1 MLRSTDDCLKCMFF
15 KKEILVIT
23 DHCAPFL
30 QTEMGERVAE
40 GQGQGGVYRIKSIQT
55 TRVNNGPL
63 PGSIPRTPASSTSS
77 PPPPQRCRFHPSIP
91 PLRHT
96 LPVAREKSGIAV
108 VRRRPN
114 GRRWRVVVIW
124 RRMRQERGIFLLYF
138 FLFLYPARRMV
149 PPSVNSTLCT
159 HTHTDART
167 QETPSSTL
175 PPPSGCTRHASAP
188 RGLRHDT
195 RA

>member
-40 GQGQGGVYRIKSIQT
+40 GEGQGGVYRIKSIQT

-96 LPVAREKSGIAV
+96 VMAWTPS
-108 VRRRPN
+108 
-114 GRRWRVVVIW
+114 RWRLGGMSERKREGAGVASRSLLRERKVGSLLCVGG
-124 RRMRQERGIFLLYF
+124 RMDEGGE
-138 FLFLYPARRMV
+138 
-149 PPSVNSTLCT
+149 S
-159 HTHTDART
+159 
-167 QETPSSTL
+167 
-175 PPPSGCTRHASAP
+175 
-188 RGLRHDT
+188 
-195 RA
+195 